1 MQFLIIKEFHIQE
14 NRLCY
19 RGTVHNLEKESGL
32 FFDTNY
38 FEESVKCGDW
48 DDLEYYLSGLTKVRE
63 DDYSTDIFF
72 LIQKQKYY
80 GALAD
85 ENKEHNGLGD
95 IKSSRTPLLNTVKEL
110 IKKNPL
116 FLHLPIPRRTTQPE
130 LESAPMY
137 LLYSGAMFYPMF
149 VAHQT
154 APGGPIS
161 PYLSGRM
168 VHPSSVE
175 HQSVPGGLIDP
186 FLSGGMLYS
195 PFVAH
200 QTAPAVPM
208 PLYLS
213 GVMGYSSFEVR
224 QTVPG
229 GPMPLPY
236 SGSSVPMP
244 IRPKAP
250 TSDPALNY
258 QTAASEHVSNRL
270 RLLGT
275 SHQSPMT
282 IPIDVASS
290 SNVGPVTGVADR
302 NTPATANVTQLTEE
316 PPFWP

>member
-1 MQFLIIKEFHIQE
+1 M
-14 NRLCY
+14 
-19 RGTVHNLEKESGL
+19 GS
-32 FFDTNY
+32 
-38 FEESVKCGDW
+38 
-48 DDLEYYLSGLTKVRE
+48 
-63 DDYSTDIFF
+63 
-72 LIQKQKYY
+72 
-80 GALAD
+80 
-85 ENKEHNGLGD
+85 
-95 IKSSRTPLLNTVKEL
+95 
-110 IKKNPL
+110 
-116 FLHLPIPRRTTQPE
+116 IPGM

-137 LLYSGAMFYPMF
+137 LFYSGAMFYPMF

-175 HQSVPGGLIDP
+175 HQSVPGGLMDP

-200 QTAPAVPM
+200 QAAPAVPM

-213 GVMGYSSFEVR
+213 GVMGNSSFVAR

-250 TSDPALNY
+250 TSNPALNY

-275 SHQSPMT
+275 SHQSPMI

-290 SNVGPVTGVADR
+290 SNVGPITGVANR
-302 NTPATANVTQLTEE
+302 NAPATANVTQSGEVRSLGNANDLKKSKNCELTEIDE
-316 PPFWP
+316 PLELHSLKLPDSPSAEKDRVGSQTSTNCWSPLRYPSVVLQVQMLDRALELQMEIHQSQSVTDSASQKNDQPRKRGNVPADDDDPG